1 MDTKQSQQKQHPNI
15 SARILPS
22 SYESEQ
28 AVLGCVLIDEY
39 APSLVLTELNTSDF
53 MSFAH
58 REIFNAAQHLTNN
71 DKPVDALTVAETLKG
86 MGSLDSIGGIGY
98 LNQLTNLVP
107 SASNLKHYTG
117 IVKKTSI
124 LRKLIESANKI
135 SDKAYTGDIENNALA
150 FAEAEIFSLAEK
162 LDSSKLKPSSE
173 GLREAISRMEMLFRD
188 PDAARG
194 IPTGFKRLDRILNG
208 FQKSDLV
215 LVAARPG
222 QGKTSIGM
230 NFILN
235 AALNSNRRTDAGNP
249 NPYKCAV
256 FSLEMGASQIA
267 KRMLCARAKVN
278 MKGANS
284 GDLKP
289 DEWKRI
295 YQAKSGLDK
304 AHIYIDDSSLTTPI
318 EILSKCRRLKREKG
332 LDLVMVDYLQLMSS
346 GKNRIE
352 SRQQEV
358 AEITRTMKIAA
369 KELDVPIIL
378 LSQMSRDIEKRGTK
392 KAVARPQM
400 SDLRESGAIEQDA
413 DIILFIHREHDSNDR
428 TVDEVTRSKVELIIA
443 KHRNGETGS
452 IDLKWQ
458 GEYTSFVDVDYSPEP
473 PPPSSQN
480 SQFTIHDDNESDIPL
495 SKTENKNIAGVSS
508 ANPKKTDNI
517 PPEPSPNQAFAAK
530 TAKELLDVKVP
541 TDDDDI
547 F

>member
-1 MDTKQSQQKQHPNI
+1 MERNSQQSQKQHPNL
-15 SARILPS
+15 SARVLPS

-28 AVLGCVLIDEY
+28 AVLGCVLIDEF
-39 APSLVLTELNTSDF
+39 APSLVLTELKSSDF

-58 REIFNAAQHLTNN
+58 REIFNAAQHLTTN

-86 MGSLDSIGGIGY
+86 MGSLDSIGGIQY

-107 SASNLKHYTG
+107 SAANLKHYAG
-117 IVKKTSI
+117 IVRKTSI

-135 SDKAYTGDIENNALA
+135 SDKAYTGDMEGNALA

-162 LDSSKLKPSSE
+162 LDQSKLKPSSE
-173 GLREAISRMEMLFRD
+173 GMREAIARMEMLFRD
-188 PDAARG
+188 PNAARG
-194 IPTGFKRLDRILNG
+194 IPTGFKRLDKILNG
-208 FQKSDLV
+208 FQKSDLI

-222 QGKTSIGM
+222 QGKTSIAM
-230 NFILN
+230 NFILT

-249 NPYKCAV
+249 DPYKCAV
-256 FSLEMGASQIA
+256 FSLEMGSAQIA
-267 KRMLCARAKVN
+267 KRMLCSRAKVN
-278 MKGANS
+278 MKNANS

-295 YQAKSGLDK
+295 YQAKSQLDK
-304 AHIYIDDSSLTTPI
+304 AHIYIDDSSLTTPV

-332 LDLVMVDYLQLMSS
+332 LDMVMVDYLQLMSS

-392 KAVARPQM
+392 KEAAKPQM

-413 DIILFIHREHDSNDR
+413 DIILFIHREHDPRDM
-428 TVDEVTRSKVELIIA
+428 TIDEETRNKVELIIA

-452 IDLKWQ
+452 VDMKWEGQFTTFRDID
-458 GEYTSFVDVDYSPEP
+458 YTSEP
-473 PPPSSQN
+473 PPPSQN
-480 SQFTIHDDNESDIPL
+480 SAKAFHSNEGTPPPPPPSNDPPPFEVDSP
-495 SKTENKNIAGVSS
+495 SKTEFTTKS
-508 ANPKKTDNI
+508 
-517 PPEPSPNQAFAAK
+517 
-530 TAKELLDVKVP
+530 AKELLDVKVP
-541 TDDDDI
+541 TDDEDI